1 MKNIYMIMKI
11 SSSQILKILFYFS
24 ENYIKPTSEEEKKIS
39 VKMIRRREQLL
50 TVDCTAYNSV
60 QSNQHRDF
68 YLVEY
73 NINIPAFVV
82 YNREDRWNALER
94 IRVLLETDF
103 NPTDEIDYQITGTY
117 VLRNTENNDT
127 REWVGS
133 FYAGLHNPAIIQ
145 DFQLF
150 DRHSFVNTVH
160 LSLENVDEKLLYNGR
175 DTKWEFESL
184 QSVIINVQTTVFK
197 THRVLVDR
205 RLQGR
210 RRKFR
215 QTFELQ

>member
-1 MKNIYMIMKI
+1 
-11 SSSQILKILFYFS
+11 
-24 ENYIKPTSEEEKKIS
+24 
-39 VKMIRRREQLL
+39 
-50 TVDCTAYNSV
+50 V

-82 YNREDRWNALER
+82 YNREERWNALER

-150 DRHSFVNTVH
+150 DRNSFVNTVH

>member
-1 MKNIYMIMKI
+1 MI
-11 SSSQILKILFYFS
+11 Q
-24 ENYIKPTSEEEKKIS
+24 
-39 VKMIRRREQLL
+39 RREELL

-60 QSNQHRDF
+60 QLNQHRDF
-68 YLVEY
+68 YLVQY
-73 NINIPAFVV
+73 NVNIPAFVV
-82 YNREDRWNALER
+82 YNRGLRWNALEQ

-103 NPTDEIDYQITGTY
+103 NPTDEIDFQIAGTF
-117 VLRNTENNDT
+117 VMQNTENNNT
-127 REWVGS
+127 QEWVGS

-150 DRHSFVNTVH
+150 DKHSFVGTVH
-160 LSLENVDEKLLYNGR
+160 LLLENVNKKLLYNGR
-175 DTKWEFESL
+175 YTKWELESL

-197 THRVLVDR
+197 THQVLVDR

>member
-82 YNREDRWNALER
+82 YNREERWNALER

-103 NPTDEIDYQITGTY
+103 NPT
-117 VLRNTENNDT
+117 
-127 REWVGS
+127 GS
-133 FYAGLHNPAIIQ
+133 FEYPWRAIK
-145 DFQLF
+145 
-150 DRHSFVNTVH
+150 
-160 LSLENVDEKLLYNGR
+160 LE
-175 DTKWEFESL
+175 
-184 QSVIINVQTTVFK
+184 
-197 THRVLVDR
+197 
-205 RLQGR
+205 
-210 RRKFR
+210 
-215 QTFELQ
+215 

>member
-1 MKNIYMIMKI
+1 MA
-11 SSSQILKILFYFS
+11 
-24 ENYIKPTSEEEKKIS
+24 
-39 VKMIRRREQLL
+39 RRREQLL
-50 TVDCTAYNSV
+50 TVDCTAYNSIQTD
-60 QSNQHRDF
+60 QSKDF

-73 NINIPAFVV
+73 NINIPAFAVHDPGS
-82 YNREDRWNALER
+82 RRDALER

-103 NPTDEIDYQITGTY
+103 NPTDVIDFQITGTY
-117 VLRNTENNDT
+117 VLRNTENQDT

-145 DFQLF
+145 EFQVF
-150 DRHSFVNTVH
+150 DSQSFVNSVF
-160 LSLENVDEKLLYNGR
+160 LLLENVDEILLYNGR

-184 QSVIINVQTTVFK
+184 QSVILNVQSTVYK
-197 THRVLVDR
+197 THRVLSDR
-205 RLQGR
+205 NMRGR